1 MLEPQIQIEIEQAR
15 AARLRG
21 NEGMARV
28 CARRAA
34 GLAAKTYLQQYGHA
48 PLGPSAHDHLRAL
61 QNVPDLPSR
70 ARQAVERLL
79 LRVNEDF
86 QLPAGIDLIEEAQVL
101 ANMLS

>member
-1 MLEPQIQIEIEQAR
+1 MFDEKFANELAQAQAAR
-15 AARLRG
+15 ARG

-34 GLAAKTYLQQYGHA
+34 GLAAKAYLLQHGHA

-61 QNVPDLPSR
+61 QDVPDLPSR

-101 ANMLS
+101 VNMLP